1 MTDLNLNKKPV
12 HFVQL
17 DALRFLAAFMVVFV
31 HAFDGWSGWFGIPKK
46 LASAVNDKEWSWIGG
61 HLANFVHNFN
71 FGVDIF
77 FLISGFLITFLL
89 IKEKTDKE
97 KINIPAFFLRRVLR
111 IWPLYFFVIAICFFW
126 FVPWLEPEYVRL
138 SIAPPVVDY
147 KPEIFFYDN
156 FHKISVSQTDPDHVW
171 MFPFAHFWSISIE
184 EHFYLVWPFLV
195 ALVPLKRLPVVLVAI
210 IISSVGYRAWAFYH
224 IDQSW
229 FTMYLNTFA
238 RIDALA
244 IGGLAAWWYFKY
256 GFNLR
261 APLWTRL
268 LFYAVLIWLL
278 VVDNIN
284 DWQTIFMV
292 CFKKVIYLLLIG
304 LAMMNFVFNPEAKF
318 RWGPKHI
325 FNYLGRCCFGI
336 YLWGNILLQVML
348 MKIFLAPEKPI
359 TDWLINHIGFSI
371 TYWLIVLSISLL
383 VPIITYELLEKPFMK
398 LKSRFAI
405 VRTRI

>member
-1 MTDLNLNKKPV
+1 MK
-12 HFVQL
+12 L

-31 HAFDGWSGWFGIPKK
+31 HAFDGWTGWFGISKK
-46 LASAVNDKEWSWIGG
+46 LASEADPKQWSWFGG
-61 HLANFVHNFN
+61 HLANFTHNMN

-89 IKEKTDKE
+89 IKEKTDKG
-97 KINIPAFFLRRVLR
+97 KINIPAFFLRRALR

-126 FVPWLEPEYVRL
+126 FVPWLNPDYVRL
-138 SIAPPVVDY
+138 NITPPDVDY
-147 KPEIFFYDN
+147 KPELFFYDN
-156 FHKISVSQTDPDHVW
+156 FHKLSLSKTDPDHVW

-195 ALVPLKRLPVVLVAI
+195 ALVPLKRMPAVLVGLI
-210 IISSVGYRAWAFYH
+210 LFSVGFRAWAFYH

-238 RIDALA
+238 RIDALS
-244 IGGLAAWWYFKY
+244 IGGLAAWWYFKH
-256 GFNLR
+256 GFTLR
-261 APLWTRL
+261 VPFWWRM
-268 LFYAVLIWLL
+268 LFYTVLIWLL

-292 CFKKVIYLLLIG
+292 CFKKIIYLLLIG

-318 RWGPKHI
+318 RWGPNHV

-336 YLWGNILLQVML
+336 YLWGNILLQIIL
-348 MKIFLAPEKPI
+348 MKIFLAPDKPV
-359 TDWLINHIGFSI
+359 TDWLINHIGFGK
-371 TYWLIVLSISLL
+371 TYWGIVLGLSII
-383 VPIITYELLEKPFMK
+383 VPILSYELIEKPFMK
-398 LKSRFAI
+398 LKTRFAI
-405 VRTRI
+405 VRTRV